1 MVIFMTTTKMTY
13 ATALDMV
20 LAIEEVKANDEL
32 VEKLTALKTS
42 VSKKSTSKS
51 GKPTAKQKANEEIK
65 AKILALMAS
74 AEPNRLFTISEI
86 CKMYTD
92 EELSNQ
98 KVSSLMRQL
107 VAEGKADRVED
118 KRKAYFSVK

>member
-1 MVIFMTTTKMTY
+1 MVIFMANTKMTY
-13 ATALDMV
+13 ATALEMV
-20 LAIEEVKANDEL
+20 LAIDEVKANDEL
-32 VEKLTALKTS
+32 AEKLTALKES

-51 GKPTAKQKANEEIK
+51 NKPNAKQKANEEIK
-65 AKILALMAS
+65 EKLMEILF
-74 AEPNRLFTISEI
+74 AEPTRLFTISEI
-86 CKMYTD
+86 CKLYTD

-118 KRKAYFSVK
+118 KRKAYFSIA

>member
-20 LAIEEVKANDEL
+20 LAIDEVKANDEL
-32 VEKLTALKTS
+32 AEKLTALKES

-51 GKPTAKQKANEEIK
+51 NKPNAKQKANEEIK
-65 AKILALMAS
+65 EKIMEILF
-74 AEPNRLFTISEI
+74 AEPTRLFTISEI
-86 CKMYTD
+86 CKAYTD

-98 KVSSLMRQL
+98 KVSSLVRQL
-107 VAEGKADRVED
+107 VAENKVKRTED
-118 KRKAYFSVK
+118 KRKAYFSIA